1 VVFHADLTAAT
12 AGAVKFTAV
21 AVTCQLWL
29 WWGVGGRVVSGVRGC
44 RIGET
49 EGDMCESSE

>member
-29 WWGVGGRVVSGVRGC
+29 WWGVGGRVVSGVRVC